1 MYNYTALF
9 LNFTLEQYVVME
21 SEGYV
26 PVGVML
32 SGGRSTTPITV
43 IVTPTEQSPISAM
56 GKYVHI
62 HTVPLR
68 GNVALARENLLSKH
82 YCSIEFRVLILQGTR
97 RCKVTNTQNKLECT
111 ICHVRTYELYVIISV
126 VNASRQVSYS
136 TR

>member
-56 GKYVHI
+56 GKYVRIYIRYRSEVTSHSLTKI
-62 HTVPLR
+62 CQV
-68 GNVALARENLLSKH
+68 N
-82 YCSIEFRVLILQGTR
+82 IITR
-97 RCKVTNTQNKLECT
+97 SSFVC
-111 ICHVRTYELYVIISV
+111 
-126 VNASRQVSYS
+126 
-136 TR
+136 